1 MAVKVCSNCGEANR
15 ENAFQCTV
23 CNYSLKDAKLE
34 GISNEEKRRLF
45 GTNKPRNSICSH
57 CGETI
62 DAQSLKCKYC
72 GNVNVKPTTGKAY
85 YPQESNTGCGCSMI
99 LLFIA
104 TFLIPL
110 VGLIVGGIF
119 AFSDD
124 PDKQDL
130 GKMLLIFGIAMIVIG
145 IIVGIIFI

>member
-1 MAVKVCSNCGEANR
+1 MAVKICGNCGEANR
-15 ENAFQCTV
+15 ENALLCTV
-23 CNYSLKDAKLE
+23 CNDSLKDAKLE
-34 GISNEEKRRLF
+34 GISNEDKGRLF
-45 GTNKPRNSICSH
+45 GTGKPRNTICSH
-57 CGETI
+57 CSEKI

-72 GNVNVKPTTGKAY
+72 GNVNVKPTNYAY
-85 YPQESNTGCGCSMI
+85 YPVESNTGCGCSVV

-145 IIVGIIFI
+145 IIVGIIVI